1 MYLSLWQVGKFS
13 FPLESVKKLKDF
25 MDNSVTGNPY
35 LLNVRSASL
44 CAISDIPKEFLDLC
58 ATPDADQIFEEL
70 SRCLLPVSHPSEQR
84 GSPCLAVKCDRCELT
99 RHHGWEGSV
108 ALSAVGVPLALEE
121 REQPAITLSVVFDFR
136 THRQIPRAL

>member
-1 MYLSLWQVGKFS
+1 MKALLAAVLCLCTLAAFSDCVTVQVGKFS

-70 SRCLLPVSHPSEQR
+70 KPIAR
-84 GSPCLAVKCDRCELT
+84 SPELCEICAFAACA
-99 RHHGWEGSV
+99 GC
-108 ALSAVGVPLALEE
+108 
-121 REQPAITLSVVFDFR
+121 
-136 THRQIPRAL
+136 